1 MFVNTLKENVEISP
15 IIKLQSILLK
25 NIIFA
30 LEKSNL
36 EKRFDHCFTTSSTW
50 IKI

>member
-1 MFVNTLKENVEISP
+1 MFVKTLNENVEISP

-25 NIIFA
+25 NMIFA
-30 LEKSNL
+30 LEKAIWKTDL
-36 EKRFDHCFTTSSTW
+36 ITVLTSSTW